1 MSTTH
6 TDLRT
11 AIATV
16 VTGLTVGGYTLA
28 VSDSSDV
35 ADMFAT
41 ELGCHR
47 VAIAVDEA
55 PGDEWGG
62 IRAYVVTL
70 SAGALR
76 GCNESSDSASASAR
90 CSTLA
95 RALRTAM
102 LAQGALASAG
112 AQITEMIA
120 DDITREGDAIVLRQ
134 RYPILAPS

>member
-16 VTGLTVGGYTLA
+16 VTGLTVGGYTLT

-35 ADMFAT
+35 ADMFTT

-47 VAIAVDEA
+47 VCIAVDEA
-55 PGDEWGG
+55 PGDEWGS

-76 GCNESSDSASASAR
+76 GCSEAAAR
-90 CSTLA
+90 ALCSTLA

-112 AQITEMIA
+112 AQITETIA